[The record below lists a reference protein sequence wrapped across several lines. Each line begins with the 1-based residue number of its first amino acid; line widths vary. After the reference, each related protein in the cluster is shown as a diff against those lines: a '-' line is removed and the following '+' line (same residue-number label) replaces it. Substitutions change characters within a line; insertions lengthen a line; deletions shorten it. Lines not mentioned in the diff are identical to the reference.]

1 MIRNARIEDVLAI
14 VGMIRSGCDEGVFYS
29 RSDSLEEQ
37 EEAFRKYAFENRTK
51 GYEILIHQTGNR
63 IQGYVDYQVK
73 RGVGHFLGIYVK
85 ADYQRKGIGKR
96 LMKKALED
104 FKRLGCHKARL
115 EVFAPNAG
123 AISLYKHLDFKQ
135 EGFLHKDE
143 EKRDVI
149 IMSRFLP

>member
-1 MIRNARIEDVLAI
+1 LIRNARIEDVLAI

-104 FKRLGCHKARL
+104 FKRLGCTRQDWKSLLLML
-115 EVFAPNAG
+115 EQSAFTSTLVSNEKVFSA
-123 AISLYKHLDFKQ
+123 KTK
-135 EGFLHKDE
+135 
-143 EKRDVI
+143 KRKT
-149 IMSRFLP
+149 